1 MYDLKNL
8 NIWKETSSND
18 IFRYKDKVLKVD
30 GFNGR
35 ENIMTD
41 KCQTVFDE
49 ILRLVPSARIR
60 EIKEMNGGK
69 LKFPIYMKESL
80 KETGIDVLELSVR
93 SSNCLHRAGFNT
105 IWDLVDTIET
115 MDDLRKIRNCGSK
128 SVNEIMEQLFCYQYC
143 QLDATQKIRYI
154 NKVLELN

>member
-8 NIWKETSSND
+8 NIWKRTSSND

-30 GFNGR
+30 GFSGR

-49 ILRLVPSARIR
+49 ILRLVPNARLR
-60 EIKEMNGGK
+60 EIKEKNDGK

>member
-8 NIWKETSSND
+8 NIWKRTSSND

-30 GFNGR
+30 GFSGR

-49 ILRLVPSARIR
+49 ILRLVPNARLR
-60 EIKEMNGGK
+60 EIKEMNDGK
-69 LKFPIYMKESL
+69 LKFPIYMQESL

-115 MDDLRKIRNCGSK
+115 MDDLRKIRNCGRK

>member
-8 NIWKETSSND
+8 NIWKRTSSND

-30 GFNGR
+30 GFSGR

-49 ILRLVPSARIR
+49 ILRLVPNARLR
-60 EIKEMNGGK
+60 EIKEMNDGK